1 MQFHISEQA
10 ASGQGFKKKG
20 DKLQQIRW
28 KAGMI
33 RDPGNMVYELY
44 SLGNKIGW
52 RSKSQALMMLESTV
66 KME

>member
-1 MQFHISEQA
+1 
-10 ASGQGFKKKG
+10 
-20 DKLQQIRW
+20 
-28 KAGMI
+28 MI